1 MLQCRPPFKEM
12 DRFARQVIA
21 PDRQRQD
28 AIAGAP
34 AAISD
39 GTVPW

>member
-1 MLQCRPPFKEM
+1 MLQCSPQFAEM

-21 PDRQRQD
+21 PYRQRQD
-28 AIAGAP
+28 AIAVAP

-39 GTVPW
+39 GTVLW